1 LRTQGLVWKGK
12 CMISWLLFKEI
23 VVLFIMMGMG
33 YLVVKLGFLQSKD
46 SRILSVI
53 CLYLIVPCMQIE
65 AFQIHF
71 SMQVLRGFLLALIS
85 ACVMHGLLFGG
96 TYGLSRPLKL
106 NQVEKG
112 SIIYTNAGN
121 LIVPIVTS
129 ILGRQW
135 IIYASAFMFVQALL
149 LWSHGKMMMQPGEK
163 ISIKK
168 LFLNINILATLLGAF
183 FFFSR
188 IEIHGIPSAVLYDVS
203 QMLGPVSMISIGMV
217 IAGVKWSQLFANKR
231 IFMIILMRMIVFPLI
246 AILILKLLFAQVNII
261 NSDKILLISLLAMA
275 APSGATIPQM
285 ALIYGGDADYAG
297 MINVVT
303 TLCCIVTMPI
313 MIYIY
318 QL

>member
-1 LRTQGLVWKGK
+1 
-12 CMISWLLFKEI
+12 MISWLLFKEI

-33 YLVVKLGFLQSKD
+33 WLIVKLKFLKSED
-46 SRILSVI
+46 SRILSVV

-71 SMQVLRGFLLALIS
+71 SDQILRGFLLAMLS
-85 ACVMHGLLFGG
+85 ACVMHALLFAG
-96 TYGLSRPLKL
+96 TYGISRPLKL
-106 NQVEKG
+106 NRVERG
-112 SIIYTNAGN
+112 SLIYTNAGN
-121 LIVPIVTS
+121 LIVPLVTAV
-129 ILGRQW
+129 LGRQW
-135 IIYASAFMFVQALL
+135 IIYASGFMFVQALL

-168 LFLNINILATLLGAF
+168 VLLNINILATLLGAF

-188 IEIHGIPSAVLYDVS
+188 IEIHGIPSSVLYDVS

-217 IAGVKWSQLFANKR
+217 IAGVKWSQMFKNKR
-231 IFMIILMRMIVFPLI
+231 IFMIIAIRMVAFPLL
-246 AILILKLLFAQVNII
+246 AILILKLLFSQVHIANQ
-261 NSDKILLISLLAMA
+261 SKILLISLLAMA

-285 ALIYGGDADYAG
+285 AQIYGGDADYAG